1 LLKDETKE
9 ATTSKIIP
17 SNPKMPNIIDNDNM
31 DMKNTIMEYNS
42 NDVFGDI
49 K

>member
-1 LLKDETKE
+1 M
-9 ATTSKIIP
+9 A
-17 SNPKMPNIIDNDNM
+17 MMMGNDDMDIKNM
-31 DMKNTIMEYNS
+31 IMEYNS